1 MKGALKMK
9 KYNVA
14 ILGATGAV
22 GQEMLK
28 VLEEYDIPVER
39 LLPLASAKSAGG
51 TVSFK
56 GEDVKIE
63 EAREDSFAG
72 MDFVLGAV
80 KNPMSRR
87 FATAIVNSGAVYIDN
102 SSAFRM
108 DPEVPLVVPEINGED
123 AFKNKGIIA
132 NPNCSSII
140 TLMAV
145 GGIAKLSHIKS
156 MVACTYQAVS
166 GAGQAGLV
174 ELEAQMLALAEGKKP
189 EAKVFPTQ
197 IAMNVI
203 PHIGDELENGYTDEE
218 MKMQN
223 EGRRILHLPELKV
236 TCTCVRV
243 PVMRSHSISVTLR
256 TARKVSVAEANEAI
270 RAFPGC
276 RLIEDY
282 DGRNYPTPLDTSN
295 QDLVWVG
302 RVREDLTDEN
312 GLTLWCCGDQIRK
325 GAAANAVQIL
335 KRMIE
340 A

>member
-1 MKGALKMK
+1 MK

-28 VLEEYDIPVER
+28 VLEEYDIPVEK

-87 FATAIVNSGAVYIDN
+87 FAPAIVNSGAVYIDN

-145 GGIAKLSHIKS
+145 GGIARLSHIKS

-256 TARKVSVAEANEAI
+256 TARKVSVAAANEAI

>member
-22 GQEMLK
+22 GQKMLK

-87 FATAIVNSGAVYIDN
+87 FAPAIVNSGAVYIDN

-256 TARKVSVAEANEAI
+256 TARKVSVAAANEAI